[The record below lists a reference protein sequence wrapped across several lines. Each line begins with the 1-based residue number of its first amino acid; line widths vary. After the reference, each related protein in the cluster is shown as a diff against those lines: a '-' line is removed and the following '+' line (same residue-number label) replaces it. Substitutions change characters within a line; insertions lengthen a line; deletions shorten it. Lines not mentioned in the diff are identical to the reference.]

1 VAQVSARK
9 LQSVPL
15 FAEIPLQTVSYHVS
29 MFWYANN
36 PITKFLADLALKKS
50 AAVSSVGASLV
61 TDNRGFVQVLRGSS
75 TVEDAERLAD
85 SSQRGRP
92 GQVVLYTSI

>member
-1 VAQVSARK
+1 MAQVSAQK

-15 FAEIPLQTVSYHVS
+15 FAEIPLQTVSYHAS
-29 MFWYANN
+29 MFWYANY

-50 AAVSSVGASLV
+50 ASVSSVGASLV

-92 GQVVLYTSI
+92 GQVGLAGTT